1 MPWPRKRESCAFVTQ
16 GLLHNGLMATHT
28 SIQLI
33 DDIDG
38 TSEAAETVQFGLDGA
53 QFEIDLTQANADKL
67 RKALTKYVEA
77 ARQIKHTP
85 ARGTGRR
92 SGGRNRS
99 REDMAQIRAWAA
111 ETGHE
116 VADRGRLP
124 QTVLD
129 AYDAR

>member
-1 MPWPRKRESCAFVTQ
+1 M
-16 GLLHNGLMATHT
+16 HNLPMATHT
-28 SIQLI
+28 SVQLI

-67 RKALTKYVEA
+67 RKALTKYVDA

-85 ARGTGRR
+85 ARGGARR
-92 SGGRNRS
+92 SSGRTRS
-99 REDMAQIRAWAA
+99 REDMAQIRAWAT
-111 ETGHE
+111 ENGYE

-124 QTVLD
+124 QNVLD